1 MVLVCKNINQRF
13 NINTYHHNLI
23 NNKKISIYDI
33 INENASNNK
42 LHKINLE
49 NNLTKIHYDDIK
61 EITEYEHKNMN
72 LLINRTI
79 QKEIFFISHWPRPRK
94 HED

>member
-1 MVLVCKNINQRF
+1 MVLVCKNINERF

-23 NNKKISIYDI
+23 KNKAINTYDI
-33 INENASNNK
+33 INKNAHNNK
-42 LHKINLE
+42 INKENLE
-49 NNLTKIHYDDIK
+49 NFLTRIHYDDIK

-79 QKEIFFISHWPRPRK
+79 RKEMFFIQNFIK
-94 HED
+94 IKN